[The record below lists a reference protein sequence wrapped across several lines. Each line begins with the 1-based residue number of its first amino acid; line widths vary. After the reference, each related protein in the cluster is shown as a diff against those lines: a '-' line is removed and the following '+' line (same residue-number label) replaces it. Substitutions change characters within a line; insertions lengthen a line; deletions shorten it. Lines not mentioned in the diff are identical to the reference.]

1 MNWLRLWERWNYVD
15 NGTLREFSFFFFFT
29 FEYVTL
35 RLALHLVTNFKII
48 LNNLLNLNLL
58 FLKKKRNQKRKPQ
71 IEMKIERPAQ
81 RDSIDRCS
89 ARLSLSMWDFIL
101 KNLNYFREYNTQSL
115 DLIKRQFD
123 VNWRSRLHLK
133 MTLSLHFII
142 DDF

>member
-1 MNWLRLWERWNYVD
+1 M
-15 NGTLREFSFFFFFT
+15 
-29 FEYVTL
+29 
-35 RLALHLVTNFKII
+35 TNFKII

-123 VNWRSRLHLK
+123 VN
-133 MTLSLHFII
+133 
-142 DDF
+142 